1 MNQREKMQNSKT
13 FVVTPSN
20 VNGLI
25 SRLLKQDARLLNLS
39 VRGEITNLKIASSG
53 HCYFSLSDG
62 ASKLSAAIWRNNF
75 ERLKIKL
82 EEGLSVICHGS
93 ISVYEPGGTYSL
105 SCVDVEVEGE
115 GEQSAALD
123 ELVKKLKAEGIFD
136 RKRPLPE
143 FPGTI
148 AVVTSP
154 TGAVV
159 HDIEKTLKNRFPCV
173 KMLVIPA
180 VVQGEDAPDSI
191 VCGIEYAQKT
201 DADVIIFGRG
211 GGASEDL
218 SAFNS
223 EKVARAVFASR
234 IPTISAVGHEI
245 DITIADLAADKTV
258 ATPTA
263 AAVAAVPDK
272 DELRLRLRAMCSALS
287 DRLDAKITQKQNEL
301 GVAKARANELL
312 KRCHKE
318 KQTGLYN
325 SAQSIKRLMERKIEI
340 AEAGL
345 LKNRE
350 LISALDPL
358 SILRRG
364 YSTVRLGEKTIIDA
378 RELKAGDSV
387 EIRFGSGSALAEIKE
402 VRK

>member
-1 MNQREKMQNSKT
+1 MKKMHNNKT

-25 SRLLKQDARLLNLS
+25 ARLIKQDARLLRLS
-39 VRGEITNLKIASSG
+39 VKGEITNLKIASSG

-62 ASKLSAAIWRNNF
+62 ASKLSAAIWKNNLGA
-75 ERLKIKL
+75 LKIKL

-93 ISVYEPGGTYSL
+93 LSVYEPGGTYSL

-123 ELVKKLKAEGIFD
+123 ELVKKLKAEGVFD

-143 FPGTI
+143 FPKTV
-148 AVVTSP
+148 AVITSP

-159 HDIEKTLKNRFPCV
+159 HDIERTLENRFPCV

-180 VVQGEDAPDSI
+180 VVQGEGASDSI

-211 GGASEDL
+211 GGAAEDL

-223 EKVARAVFASR
+223 EKVARAVFASS

-263 AAVAAVPDK
+263 AAVAAGPDK
-272 DELRLRLRAMCSALS
+272 EELRLRLRVMSSALS
-287 DRLDAKITQKQNEL
+287 DRLDVKITKKQNEL
-301 GVAKARANELL
+301 NAAKYRANELL
-312 KRCHKE
+312 RKCHKE
-318 KQTGLYN
+318 KQTKLYN
-325 SAQSIKRLMERKIEI
+325 SAQGIKRSIERKIEI
-340 AEAGL
+340 AGAEL
-345 LKNRE
+345 LKNRGI
-350 LISALDPL
+350 ISALDPL
-358 SILRRG
+358 STLRRG
-364 YSTVRLGEKTIIDA
+364 YAAVRLGGKTITDA
-378 RELKAGDSV
+378 KELKAGDSV
-387 EIRFGSGSALAEIKE
+387 EILFGSGSVLAEIKE